1 MGKAYY
7 NACVRI
13 VVLGAGDVGAA
24 VAQQLAAANVISH
37 VVLMDPAGS
46 VATGKA
52 LDIAQAGP
60 VDGYVTRVTGTD
72 DETVVTGAAA
82 VVLADAHGQPAVEWS
97 GEAGLS
103 LLARVARLCGRA
115 PIVCAGALQ
124 SMLVERG
131 VRELGLD
138 RARLFGTAPEA
149 MRAAVVSMVAL
160 EAEASPADIS
170 LLVVG
175 RPPHDLI
182 VSWEATSIAGQR
194 AVDVLTPPTL
204 LRLDGYL
211 PRLWPPAPLTL
222 GSAAARVLTSMFT
235 RAPRTHVAQ
244 VAVTREEGPS
254 AGSAMLPVRVGRHGI
269 TRVVLPDLSARDR
282 VRLETVLSR
291 P

>member
-1 MGKAYY
+1 M
-7 NACVRI
+7 
-13 VVLGAGDVGAA
+13 VLGAGDVGAA
-24 VAQQLAAANVISH
+24 VAQQLAAADVISG
-37 VVLMDPAGS
+37 VVLVDPAGS
-46 VATGKA
+46 VAAGKA

-60 VDGYVTRVTGTD
+60 VDRYVTRVTGTD

-82 VVLADAHGQPAVEWS
+82 VVLADTHGQPAAEWS

-103 LLARVARLCGRA
+103 LLARVARLCGHA
-115 PIVCAGALQ
+115 PIVCAGAMQ
-124 SMLVERG
+124 AVLVERG

-138 RARLFGTAPEA
+138 RTRLFGTAPEA

-160 EAEASPADIS
+160 EAEASPPDIS

-182 VSWEATSIAGQR
+182 VPWAAASIGGQR

-211 PRLWPPAPLTL
+211 PRLWPPSPLTL

-235 RAPRTHVAQ
+235 RAPRLHIAQ
-244 VAVTREEGPS
+244 VAITREEGPS
-254 AGSAMLPVRVGRHGI
+254 AGSAMLPVRVGKGGI
-269 TRVVLPDLSARDR
+269 TRVVPPPLSARDR
-282 VRLETVLSR
+282 VRLDTVLTR
-291 P
+291 